1 MIVEVLEDMVGCDV
15 AVRRQ
20 SVAELGIILLIE
32 GIVEVVDYAT
42 QETFSDEPRG
52 PNEIPLFF
60 HLLPGMRRGV
70 VLDVGVVGCW
80 FVGDN
85 VR

>member
-1 MIVEVLEDMVGCDV
+1 VLEDLVGCDV

-20 SVAELGIILLIE
+20 SVVELGIILLIE
-32 GIVEVVDYAT
+32 GIVEVVNYAA
-42 QETFSDEPRG
+42 QETFLDEPRG

-60 HLLPGMRRGV
+60 HSLPDTRWGV
-70 VLDVGVVGCW
+70 VLDVGVLGCW
-80 FVGDN
+80 FIGNN